1 MTVLKKIMLSFLLCS
16 FFIFA
21 ISPVCLN
28 VYADEKAS
36 PDTQS
41 SYDIFIL
48 DNADLLTDDEEAA
61 LREHMAPVTRYGH
74 AGFFSTN
81 GPVDQTSSYA
91 KSAYTDF
98 FGEDSGTLFLI
109 DMDNR
114 YLYIFSRGAVEKA
127 IPTSIANT
135 ITDNV
140 YRLAGK
146 GDYAGCAMTAFD
158 QISARLEGQ
167 KIAQPMKHIT
177 NLLTAIILAMAIGY
191 GFIRF
196 HNRNRKPGHSV
207 LIDAL
212 TVTGAGLSGLNMRHT
227 GTAKTYDPPSSSG
240 GGGGGSR
247 SGGGGGG
254 GGGGGSG
261 GGHGF

>member
-1 MTVLKKIMLSFLLCS
+1 MTVLKKIMISFLLCS

-36 PDTQS
+36 SAGQS
-41 SYDIFIL
+41 PYGIL
-48 DNADLLTDDEEAA
+48 IQDDADLLTDDEETA
-61 LREHMAPVTRYGH
+61 LREHMAPVTGYGH

-91 KSAYTDF
+91 KDAYNDF
-98 FGEDSGTLFLI
+98 FGQDSGTLFLI

-196 HNRNRKPGHSV
+196 HNRARKPGHRDRKSV
-207 LIDAL
+207 
-212 TVTGAGLSGLNMRHT
+212 V
-227 GTAKTYDPPSSSG
+227 
-240 GGGGGSR
+240 
-247 SGGGGGG
+247 
-254 GGGGGSG
+254 
-261 GGHGF
+261 

>member
-1 MTVLKKIMLSFLLCS
+1 MTVRRKLSVSLCCFLALMMAAAFC
-16 FFIFA
+16 FIPVFA
-21 ISPVCLN
+21 E
-28 VYADEKAS
+28 EKAL
-36 PDTQS
+36 S
-41 SYDIFIL
+41 SGQGSYGIVIRD
-48 DNADLLTDDEEAA
+48 DADLLTDDEEAA
-61 LREHMAPVTRYGH
+61 LREHMLPVTAYGH
-74 AGFFSTN
+74 AGFYTTN
-81 GPVDQTSSYA
+81 GPVDQTSAYA
-91 KSAYTDF
+91 RSAYTDF
-98 FGEDSGTLFLI
+98 FGQESGTLFLI

-127 IPTSIANT
+127 IPASIANT

-140 YRLAGK
+140 YRLAGR

-158 QISARLEGQ
+158 QIGARLEGQ

-177 NLLTAIILAMAIGY
+177 NLLTAIILAMATGY
-191 GFIRF
+191 GFIRL
-196 HNRNRKPGHSV
+196 HNRRREPGMSV

-212 TVTGAGLSGLNMRHT
+212 TVSGAGLSGLNMRHT
-227 GTAKTYDPPSSSG
+227 GTTKTYSPPSSSG
-240 GGGGGSR
+240 SGSGGS

>member
-1 MTVLKKIMLSFLLCS
+1 MTVRKRLICGFTAFLLMCLVFSAGS
-16 FFIFA
+16 FA
-21 ISPVCLN
+21 
-28 VYADEKAS
+28 VYADEK
-36 PDTQS
+36 TS
-41 SYDIFIL
+41 SDIQGLYNIIIQ
-48 DNADLLTDDEEAA
+48 DDADLLTEEEEAD
-61 LREHMAPVTRYGH
+61 LYEHMAPVTRYGH
-74 AGFFSTN
+74 AGFYSTN

-91 KSAYTDF
+91 RDAYTDF
-98 FGEDSGTLFLI
+98 FGQDSGTLFLI

-114 YLYIFSRGAVEKA
+114 YLYIFSRGAVEDA

-158 QISARLEGQ
+158 QIGARLEGQ

-196 HNRNRKPGHSV
+196 HNMKGSPDRRV
-207 LIDAL
+207 LVDAL

-227 GTAKTYDPPSSSG
+227 GTTRTYSPPSSSSG
-240 GGGGGSR
+240 SGGGS